1 MSIATSPRIDQLPLR
16 SLVTIGP
23 DASLRAA
30 ARLMRAADVSALVVG
45 EPGRPVSVL
54 TERDLTA
61 ALAADTDPG
70 APVTSAASPDPV
82 TVDRHASVVAAAAA
96 MLRLGVRHLVVV
108 EGSRAVGMVSMR
120 DALGVLLRAV
130 TPEPVF
136 ALLRSQ
142 EPDLPELWLG

>member
-1 MSIATSPRIDQLPLR
+1 MSIAPTSPRIDQLPLR

-82 TVDRHASVVAAAAA
+82 TVDRHASVVSAAGMRNIIAA
-96 MLRLGVRHLVVV
+96 
-108 EGSRAVGMVSMR
+108 
-120 DALGVLLRAV
+120 
-130 TPEPVF
+130 
-136 ALLRSQ
+136 
-142 EPDLPELWLG
+142 